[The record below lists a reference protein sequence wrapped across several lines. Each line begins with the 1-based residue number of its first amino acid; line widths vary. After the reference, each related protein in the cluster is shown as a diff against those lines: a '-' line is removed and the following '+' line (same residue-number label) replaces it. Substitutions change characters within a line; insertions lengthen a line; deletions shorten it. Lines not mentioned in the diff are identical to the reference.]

1 MASQVWFVTGASR
14 GLGFAIA
21 QAVLEK
27 GDAVVAAARNASR
40 AEHVLGPSDRVFAV
54 SVDVTDRASIQRAA
68 DTAVARFGKID
79 VIVNN
84 AGYGLMGAVEE
95 LDASELE
102 DVFKTNF
109 FGAREVIRALLPTLR
124 AQRAGWIVNISS
136 VGGFTGT
143 PGAGA
148 YNASK
153 FALEGLSEALA
164 QELAPL
170 GIRVLIVEP
179 GYFRTDFLDDS
190 MRTAKAT
197 IADYADTAGRTIK
210 TIAERNGKQ
219 PGDPRKAARAIIK
232 AVESRHPPLRLVLGA
247 DAVERV
253 TNKLAAVRH
262 DLDDWREVS
271 MGTDFDAATD

>member
-1 MASQVWFVTGASR
+1 M
-14 GLGFAIA
+14 
-21 QAVLEK
+21 
-27 GDAVVAAARNASR
+27 
-40 AEHVLGPSDRVFAV
+40 
-54 SVDVTDRASIQRAA
+54 
-68 DTAVARFGKID
+68 RFDKID

-179 GYFRTDFLDDS
+179 GYFRTDFLNDS

-197 IADYADTAGRTIK
+197 IADYADTAGSTIK

-232 AVESRHPPLRLVLGA
+232 AVESPHPPLRLVLGG